1 VAIWSS
7 AGHPAPILLSGEGT
21 SKHLHGKPAP
31 PIGCFYRPTIDRP
44 IEHRLVL
51 KDGDR
56 LVMFTDGLFERRGID
71 LEIGL
76 THLMI
81 TTGKTRYFRDADLAC
96 ESILRGMLSGSHE
109 DDVCLLIADFKD

>member
-1 VAIWSS
+1 
-7 AGHPAPILLSGEGT
+7 
-21 SKHLHGKPAP
+21 
-31 PIGCFYRPTIDRP
+31 
-44 IEHRLVL
+44 
-51 KDGDR
+51 
-56 LVMFTDGLFERRGID
+56 MFTDGLFERRGID

-76 THLMI
+76 THLMV